1 MGLLL
6 MIGVKSGR
14 RMDMSTPVEAEEEVG
29 QEDEAE
35 GVATTEV
42 VGVVA
47 MAMIMVMVAGAGT
60 MKSRVNTSMANPMS
74 ITPLQAAVS
83 SV

>member
-14 RMDMSTPVEAEEEVG
+14 RMDMSTPVEAEGEVG

-47 MAMIMVMVAGAGT
+47 MAMITVMVAGAGT